1 MPTYEYE
8 CCGCG
13 RRFEVVQKITDDPLV
28 SCEECGGELR
38 RVIFAAGI
46 VFKGPGFHVTD
57 YCNNSKGGG
66 KSCETCSGNSEPK
79 VGVGDES

>member
-13 RRFEVVQKITDDPLV
+13 RRFEVVQKMTDEPLV

-38 RVIFAAGI
+38 RLIFAAGI
-46 VFKGPGFHVTD
+46 VFKGPGFHVND
-57 YCNNSKGGG
+57 YCSSGSGR
-66 KSCETCSGNSEPK
+66 KSCESCDSSSKRK
-79 VGVGDES
+79 VGVEDES